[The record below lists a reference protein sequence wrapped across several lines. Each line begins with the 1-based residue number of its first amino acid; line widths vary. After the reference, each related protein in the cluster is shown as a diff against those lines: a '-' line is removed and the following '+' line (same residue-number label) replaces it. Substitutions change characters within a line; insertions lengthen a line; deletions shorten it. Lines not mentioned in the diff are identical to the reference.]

1 MSHASFN
8 SPGSNPAT
16 TKQLDFI
23 HVLEKQKRLDVDEE
37 ELEGIDKTDA
47 SELISRLKEGKI
59 VLPHHHETGEKRA
72 AVEKEEGE
80 GDEREVKKR
89 KVEGEE
95 EGVEAHTTEKDEMA
109 ENEAK
114 NVREDHL
121 EHPETWA
128 TGKFK
133 T

>member
-1 MSHASFN
+1 MSRASFN

-23 HVLEKQKRLDVDEE
+23 QVLEKQKHLDIDEE

-47 SELISRLKEGKI
+47 SELISGLKEGKI

-80 GDEREVKKR
+80 GDERER
-89 KVEGEE
+89 SRRGRSR
-95 EGVEAHTTEKDEMA
+95 GRRREM
-109 ENEAK
+109 K
-114 NVREDHL
+114 LTR
-121 EHPETWA
+121 PR
-128 TGKFK
+128 
-133 T
+133 